1 MADIYELQ
9 LTLDLPDSLPPQD
22 LALLRWHLGEE
33 VSRQNEAREG
43 GDGYDG
49 CEYPLWDA
57 RGPARRIGGALVGE
71 LCSDGGGWALTVR
84 QEVHPDE
91 FDDLRRVVLWLGART
106 TSVGAVGHLRFYESD
121 VPDVLIAQ
129 AGEVHRAVLRTDE
142 TARSPTEVIPDPW
155 T

>member
-33 VSRQNEAREG
+33 GSRQDDG
-43 GDGYDG
+43 HDGHDGY
-49 CEYPLWDA
+49 EYPLWGA
-57 RGPARRIGGALVGE
+57 RGPARRIGGVLVGE
-71 LCSDGGGWALTVR
+71 LCSAGGGWALTVR
-84 QEVHPDE
+84 QEAHPDE
-91 FDDLRRVVLWLGART
+91 FDDLRRVVLWLGERT
-106 TSVGAVGHLRFYESD
+106 TSVGTIGHLRFYESD

-142 TARSPTEVIPDPW
+142 IAQSPTEVIPDPW
-155 T
+155 A